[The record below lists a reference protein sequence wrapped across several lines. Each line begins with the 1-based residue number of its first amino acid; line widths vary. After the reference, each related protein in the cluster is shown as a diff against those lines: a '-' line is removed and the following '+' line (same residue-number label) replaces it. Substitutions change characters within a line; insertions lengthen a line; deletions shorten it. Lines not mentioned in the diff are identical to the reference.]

1 MISKMPEYYK
11 DLYRLVDEFIYY
23 MRVERGLS
31 PNTIQSYSNDLMR
44 FIKFVEDKGIR
55 LDNITHEQ
63 INEYIAQI
71 GNFLSRKSTA
81 RNLSAIKGFF
91 RFLVSEGFLTTNP
104 TRLIATP
111 KIPRRL
117 PEILT
122 YQEVEHLLNQPDI
135 STPTGQRDRAM
146 MELLYATGLRVS
158 ELVNLRMENVNL
170 QAGYV
175 RIMGKGSK
183 ERMVPFGDKASK
195 AIKEYIRDGRPRLG
209 KDTKTSYLF
218 LNKRGK
224 PLTRQGFWKILRA
237 YGLKAGIKKHL
248 TPHKLRHSFASHM
261 LEGGADLRS
270 VQVLLGHEDIST
282 TQIYTHITR
291 ERLKQIH
298 ERYHPR
304 P

>member
-122 YQEVEHLLNQPDI
+122 YQEVEHLLSQPDI

-195 AIKEYIRDGRPRLG
+195 AIK
-209 KDTKTSYLF
+209 
-218 LNKRGK
+218 
-224 PLTRQGFWKILRA
+224 
-237 YGLKAGIKKHL
+237 
-248 TPHKLRHSFASHM
+248 
-261 LEGGADLRS
+261 
-270 VQVLLGHEDIST
+270 
-282 TQIYTHITR
+282 
-291 ERLKQIH
+291 
-298 ERYHPR
+298 
-304 P
+304 